1 MLRQREPRVKDEK
14 HLRFIRSLYCCVCG
28 HPGTEAAH
36 VRLGDLDRGK
46 RPTGIGE
53 KPSDKFSLP
62 LCNQHHREQHSMGEG
77 AFWTSVGI
85 DPIALCVE
93 LHAVSG
99 DAERA
104 ETIIRGARMCA
115 GNMENVTWPSAR

>member
-1 MLRQREPRVKDEK
+1 MTELRQREPRQKDEK
-14 HLRFIRSLYCCVCG
+14 HLRFIRSLSCCVCG

-36 VRLGDLDRGK
+36 VRMADAAHEK
-46 RPTGIGE
+46 RHTGLGE
-53 KPSDKFSLP
+53 KPSDCWCLP
-62 LCNQHHREQHSMGEG
+62 LCSAHHREQHAGSERY
-77 AFWTSVGI
+77 FWLKAGI

-104 ETIIRGARMCA
+104 EEIMRR
-115 GNMENVTWPSAR
+115 R